1 MRGRRRDFTLRKCA
15 SRQSQAT
22 AAVIGTARRRAS
34 AGANAVAA
42 SPAHLG
48 CAIAHHMRM
57 NVALT
62 LALCKSNRISTAQF
76 SFNFNMFSDAE
87 CLSLFRFTKRDISR
101 VIIALAWPENQNHTK
116 KNRYAVTP
124 LLTTCIVLRRLSS
137 SSRWTDMEIMFGKY
151 AAQLSE
157 IFWESLEHFMKRRE
171 CLLSS
176 VSLIGHYMSPRARIY
191 ANAIREKGGAL
202 RNCVGFIDGSVIGV
216 ACPGDNTAQSVA
228 YNGHKRKHDLKFQA
242 ITAPDGMIVHAFGPL
257 EGRRHD
263 WTLYVKSELDEMLPY
278 VLNYGKE
285 KFCLFGD
292 SGYHERWYLIVP
304 FTGTSMNPPQQ
315 LFNKSMSSVRIS
327 IEWIFKEIKLYF
339 STIDI
344 KRTFRVGE
352 SSVGMLYKAAML
364 VTNIRNAIYPNQ
376 VAQFFQCEPLS
387 LEEYLLFSDE

>member
-1 MRGRRRDFTLRKCA
+1 MTLLCA
-15 SRQSQAT
+15 NARQE
-22 AAVIGTARRRAS
+22 RAKPLQLLSGPPRTS

-57 NVALT
+57 NVAIT
-62 LALCKSNRISTAQF
+62 LALCRSNRLSTAQF
-76 SFNFNMFSDAE
+76 SFNFNVFSDAE
-87 CLSLFRFTKRDISR
+87 CLSLFRFAKRDISR
-101 VIIALAWPENQNHTK
+101 VTIALAWPENQNHTK

-137 SSRWTDMEIMFGKY
+137 PSRWTDMEIMFGKY

-176 VSLIGHYMSPRARIY
+176 VSLIGHYMSARARIY

-202 RNCVGFIDGSVIGV
+202 RNCVGFIDGTVIGI
-216 ACPGDNTAQSVA
+216 ARPGDSTAQSVA
-228 YNGHKRKHDLKFQA
+228 YNGHKRKHAIKFQA

-257 EGRRHD
+257 EGRMHD

-278 VLNYGKE
+278 VLNYGNE

-292 SGYHERWYLIVP
+292 SGYNERWYLIVP
-304 FTGTSMNPPQQ
+304 FSGTSMNPPQQ
-315 LFNKSMSSVRIS
+315 LFNKSMSSVRIT
-327 IEWIFKEIKLYF
+327 IEWIFKEIKLYY
-339 STIDI
+339 STVDF
-344 KRTFRVGE
+344 KRKLRLGE

-387 LEEYLLFSDE
+387 LEEYLRFSDE